1 MARCSQ
7 LVAGGIPGSGEKWFF
22 LQSMVLTLS
31 EVTGQKTR
39 DEQVARGMHP
49 IGANRKRLITR
60 SVDLLDLLHH
70 DRLSRKE
77 KFGEEL
83 TARNTS

>member
-1 MARCSQ
+1 MGAAR
-7 LVAGGIPGSGEKWFF
+7 KWGF
-22 LQSMVLTLS
+22 LQSMVVTRS

-39 DEQVARGMHP
+39 DEHVARGIHA

-60 SVDLLDLLHH
+60 SVDLLDLLHR

-83 TARNTS
+83 TARNIS